1 MGLGVKERRKER
13 EKPKPRAAKELEEK
27 PDRKAAD
34 TSKEID
40 KPKTETRF
48 VEVAQAIEELK
59 EAAVVTEPSLET
71 QAEAEEALMPHW
83 GDISQSEW
91 MYAIP
96 PREEDM
102 QMWAEEWGD
111 FLLEWAE
118 KNNVHV
124 MSVTTF
130 LTERPFKDMNGK
142 VDSFKLIGD
151 GLVDKEIAEW
161 LDKARRQLRVYW
173 RFLEDWADI
182 IYKWALETGT
192 VRLDIKSIV
201 IQENDQAFS
210 TLPEKDLF
218 IVMTLLVEKGLA
230 EWIDKK
236 KGAIKILL

>member
-1 MGLGVKERRKER
+1 LGVKERRRER
-13 EKPKPRAAKELEEK
+13 EKPKPEAIKEVEEK
-27 PDRKAAD
+27 PTKKPAKA
-34 TSKEID
+34 TKE
-40 KPKTETRF
+40 KQRPKTETKS
-48 VEVAQAIEELK
+48 VEATLVIEEPK
-59 EAAVVTEPSLET
+59 ETEAVVET
-71 QAEAEEALMPHW
+71 PQETTVIVEEVLLPHW
-83 GDISQSEW
+83 GDITQSEW
-91 MYAIP
+91 MYSIP
-96 PREEDM
+96 PREADIP
-102 QMWAEEWGD
+102 MWAEEWGD

-130 LTERPFKDMNGK
+130 LTEPPFKDMNGK

-182 IYKWALETGT
+182 IYRWALETGT
-192 VRLDIKSIV
+192 VRLDVKSIV
-201 IQENDQAFS
+201 IQEASQSFS
-210 TLPEKDLF
+210 KLPEKDLF
-218 IVMTLLVEKGLA
+218 IVMTLLVEKKLA

>member
-1 MGLGVKERRKER
+1 MGLGVKERRRER

-27 PDRKAAD
+27 PDRKDAEAY
-34 TSKEID
+34 KEID
-40 KPKTETRF
+40 RPKAETRF
-48 VEVAQAIEELK
+48 VEVAQAIEELE
-59 EAAVVTEPSLET
+59 EAAVVTEPSQET
-71 QAEAEEALMPHW
+71 PAEAEETLMPHW
-83 GDISQSEW
+83 GGISQSEW

-130 LTERPFKDMNGK
+130 LTEPPFKDMNGK

-192 VRLDIKSIV
+192 VRLDVKSIV
-201 IQENDQAFS
+201 IQENNQAFS